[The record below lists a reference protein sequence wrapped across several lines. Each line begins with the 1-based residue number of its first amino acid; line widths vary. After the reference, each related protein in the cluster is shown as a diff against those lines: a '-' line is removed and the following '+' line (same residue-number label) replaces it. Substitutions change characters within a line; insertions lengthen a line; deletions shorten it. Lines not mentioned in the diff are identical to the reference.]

1 LPALPNAPASDVGL
15 EMKQASGVYSL
26 SRPSRTA
33 QGLQPVSWCR
43 SRRTASA
50 LHMSQPPCHPC
61 RRRSLRPQPGLQQGT

>member
-1 LPALPNAPASDVGL
+1 VPALPNAPVSGVDL

-26 SRPSRTA
+26 GRSTRTV

-50 LHMSQPPCHPC
+50 IHISQPSCH
-61 RRRSLRPQPGLQQGT
+61 